1 MKGTLGLLNNP
12 RLWPYLAPSFPWPV
26 ALAGTQCFF
35 SILPRL
41 LLLTPG
47 VGTRAC
53 KEGGTTF
60 SCLPPSL
67 PPSGFFQS
75 GYSPGLLP
83 QPVSSLCP
91 SILFLGD
98 CSPHSCFC
106 NHIHPWSPYLSSQH
120 PLPPSTYW
128 HLLPK
133 YASPL
138 DSTFT
143 PKSCCSECSLFLQR
157 CLPPPRPVSR
167 APGGGLLLAPLLPE
181 IGRAH
186 V

>member
-1 MKGTLGLLNNP
+1 MAPCACTTGTLGPLPKAFDILWPIGAAHWPYHCCGWGSCFHLALCVEMWVKGTLGLLNNP
-12 RLWPYLAPSFPWPV
+12 RLWPYWAPSFPWPV

-41 LLLTPG
+41 LFLTPG

-60 SCLPPSL
+60 SWLPPSL

-75 GYSPGLLP
+75 GYTPRLLP
-83 QPVSSLCP
+83 QPISSLCP
-91 SILFLGD
+91 SFLFLGD
-98 CSPHSCFC
+98 CTPHSCFC

-133 YASPL
+133 
-138 DSTFT
+138 
-143 PKSCCSECSLFLQR
+143 
-157 CLPPPRPVSR
+157 
-167 APGGGLLLAPLLPE
+167 
-181 IGRAH
+181 
-186 V
+186 